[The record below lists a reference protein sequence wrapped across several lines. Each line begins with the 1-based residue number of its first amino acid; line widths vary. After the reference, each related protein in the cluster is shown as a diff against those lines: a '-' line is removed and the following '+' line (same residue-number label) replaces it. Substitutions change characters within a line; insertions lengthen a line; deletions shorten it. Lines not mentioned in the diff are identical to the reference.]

1 MPPIDDNYTVRYGGE
16 TSTIDYEYLKSHDK
30 MKKWL
35 DDYLDMPTVDEEH
48 SSICSPSMTDEKMLD
63 YVQGHSTKEHNTN
76 PVSVHDTE
84 YSNSPNNYN
93 ISIST
98 KTDYSGSNETVP
110 HENGLYIS
118 EDAAFYNAAKK
129 KVYISPQEESH
140 FNTIIKEEGLVQS
153 KSSQIT
159 VASSVPSGY
168 VTSEDQ
174 LEKDWNKQGKYTL
187 HSSTSDQHS
196 PPIDV
201 SAEEENKN
209 NSISEVSEV
218 DKFPYATAKIDPTS
232 NSLTSPILIDE
243 NITSTPISE
252 GEYFPYTTAI
262 GQEEYSAVTT
272 FPENNNTGL
281 INVTSPESVKQ
292 EIQSTDNFP
301 YVTLN
306 KDNSVH
312 VGVHTNSFTD
322 ERTAADDIDEYDTSC
337 TNIMPHSESCSE
349 VFPYVIIDAHQ
360 DKCVDHNV
368 NADQQLDADSGIQA
382 I

>member
-1 MPPIDDNYTVRYGGE
+1 MPPIDDNYTVRYEGE

-35 DDYLDMPTVDEEH
+35 DDYLDMPTVDEER
-48 SSICSPSMTDEKMLD
+48 SSICSPSITDEKMLD
-63 YVQGHSTKEHNTN
+63 YVVQGHSTKEHNTN

-84 YSNSPNNYN
+84 YSNSTKNYN

-98 KTDYSGSNETVP
+98 KNDYSGSNETVP
-110 HENGLYIS
+110 HENGSYIT
-118 EDAAFYNAAKK
+118 EDAAFCNTAKK
-129 KVYISPQEESH
+129 KAYTSPQEESH
-140 FNTIIKEEGLVQS
+140 LNSVIEEEGLVQS

-159 VASSVPSGY
+159 SVPSGY
-168 VTSEDQ
+168 VTLEDQ
-174 LEKDWNKQGKYTL
+174 LEKDWSKQQGKYTL
-187 HSSTSDQHS
+187 DSSTFSQHS

-201 SAEEENKN
+201 SAEENKN
-209 NSISEVSEV
+209 NSISRVSEA
-218 DKFPYATAKIDPTS
+218 DKFPYATAEIDPTS
-232 NSLTSPILIDE
+232 NSLTSPTLTDG

-252 GEYFPYTTAI
+252 GEYLPYTTAI
-262 GQEEYSAVTT
+262 SQEEYSAVTV

-301 YVTLN
+301 YLTLN
-306 KDNSVH
+306 KDSLSD
-312 VGVHTNSFTD
+312 VGVHTSSFTD
-322 ERTAADDIDEYDTSC
+322 ERTAADGIDECDTSC
-337 TNIMPHSESCSE
+337 TDIMPHSESSSE

-360 DKCVDHNV
+360 DKCADHDA
-368 NADQQLDADSGIQA
+368 NADKQLDADSGIQA

>member
-35 DDYLDMPTVDEEH
+35 DDYLDMPTVDEER
-48 SSICSPSMTDEKMLD
+48 STIRSPSITDEKMLD
-63 YVQGHSTKEHNTN
+63 YVHGHSTKEPNTN

-84 YSNSPNNYN
+84 YSNSMDIYN
-93 ISIST
+93 IGIST
-98 KTDYSGSNETVP
+98 KNDYSGSNETVP

-129 KVYISPQEESH
+129 KVYITPQEESH
-140 FNTIIKEEGLVQS
+140 LNNVIEEEGLVQS

-159 VASSVPSGY
+159 SVPSGY
-168 VTSEDQ
+168 VTLEDQ
-174 LEKDWNKQGKYTL
+174 LETDWNKQQGKYTL
-187 HSSTSDQHS
+187 DSSTSGQHS
-196 PPIDV
+196 PRIDV

-209 NSISEVSEV
+209 NSISRVSEG
-218 DKFPYATAKIDPTS
+218 DKFSYATAEIDPTS
-232 NSLTSPILIDE
+232 NSLTSPTLTDG
-243 NITSTPISE
+243 NITSPPISE
-252 GEYFPYTTAI
+252 GEYLPYTTAI
-262 GQEEYSAVTT
+262 GQEEYLAIAT

-301 YVTLN
+301 YLTL
-306 KDNSVH
+306 KDNSFH

-322 ERTAADDIDEYDTSC
+322 ERTAADGIDKYDTSC
-337 TNIMPHSESCSE
+337 TDIMPHSESCSE
-349 VFPYVIIDAHQ
+349 VFPYVIIDVHQ
-360 DKCVDHNV
+360 DKCADHDA
-368 NADQQLDADSGIQA
+368 NADKQLDADSGIQA